1 MTVLGGG
8 WAPCVRHGHV
18 VSANPSRRVSQ
29 IRKRKLGK
37 LHNLPSRR
45 AGRSGGQVS
54 RIPEIAEI
62 RCETR
67 NRLRAGSARA
77 TDGHRTAGR
86 VRWEP
91 PPVPPPQD
99 TAGHGRPVGQ
109 GCAEAHSRPPAAFP
123 PPHRARRSSPLRGG
137 AQPPSS
143 SSVFTLFGKNPWAS
157 GDGSDKRGQGAWD
170 LSPPF

>member
-8 WAPCVRHGHV
+8 WAPCARHGHV
-18 VSANPSRRVSQ
+18 VSANPSGRVSQ

-62 RCETR
+62 TDVRRETGCGPEAPSHR
-67 NRLRAGSARA
+67 R
-77 TDGHRTAGR
+77 GHRTAGA

-99 TAGHGRPVGQ
+99 TAGHGGR
-109 GCAEAHSRPPAAFP
+109 
-123 PPHRARRSSPLRGG
+123 
-137 AQPPSS
+137 
-143 SSVFTLFGKNPWAS
+143 
-157 GDGSDKRGQGAWD
+157 
-170 LSPPF
+170 